1 MSDQQIFDLFHHYL
15 HGTCTPD
22 ELQTALELLHTQQGK
37 KHWQKLLNE
46 QAEIAQHQDIPAIN
60 ITVSNSIWQK
70 LAANIGTEPEA
81 IQLPS
86 RRHTWFS
93 AAHLAVACSILFLL
107 GVGAWRWQVFYH
119 SVQNIHVQ
127 TAFGE
132 KKRIGLP
139 DGSVII
145 LNGNS
150 TIDARFPQNTDLP
163 REIYLSGEA
172 FFTVTK
178 QPNQRSFRVVTPDSC
193 VVEVLG
199 TEFNVNQRG
208 TGTKIVLETGKIAL
222 TIPQKSNPSK
232 KITLQPQEMVAIS
245 PNHAAVALQKS
256 NTHLFTSWKN
266 NQLILDNTPLS
277 EISDMLKNTYN
288 ISLIL
293 PNPQLSKERMSGTI
307 ASGNIDDL
315 LRALAYSLKLE
326 VFREG
331 NEVVFKK
338 DTK

>member
-1 MSDQQIFDLFHHYL
+1 M
-15 HGTCTPD
+15 
-22 ELQTALELLHTQQGK
+22 
-37 KHWQKLLNE
+37 
-46 QAEIAQHQDIPAIN
+46 
-60 ITVSNSIWQK
+60 TVSNSIWQK
-70 LAANIGTEPEA
+70 LEANIGAEPEA
-81 IQLPS
+81 ISLPS

-107 GVGAWRWQVFYH
+107 GFGAWRWQVFYNA
-119 SVQNIHVQ
+119 VQNIHVQ

-150 TIDARFPQNTDLP
+150 SINARFPQNTDLP
-163 REIYLSGEA
+163 REIFLSGEA

-178 QPNQRSFRVVTPDSC
+178 QPNQRSFRVITSDSC

-199 TEFNVNQRG
+199 TEFNVNHRG

-222 TIPQKSNPSK
+222 TIPQKTDQPQ

-245 PNHAAVALQKS
+245 PNHASVALQKS

-293 PNPQLSKERMSGTI
+293 PNARLSKERVSGTI

-326 VFREG
+326 VFRNG

-338 DTK
+338 DEK